1 LGEGEAGGGGSG
13 SLGKG
18 SYGDPMDLANNEEA
32 CQRVMNVMK
41 RDCAATRDILHRMRE
56 KLLALAV
63 SRHGCRVVQKMTVD
77 KLRPIIEKLE
87 KAGAV
92 VLARH
97 RYGCRVWDCLL
108 QRAGEEQC
116 EAHLATMMD
125 EIVKD
130 APALAD
136 HKHGNWVIQ
145 TLLKHSS
152 TYRSKAVQMLL
163 PHIPRLA
170 VLITSSHVVEDM
182 LQYGTAEEQES
193 IAETF
198 LAAESPYSLEQ
209 VDATKFGGYVVKVL
223 LGLSVGSI
231 STRVSQRISGACG
244 VAV

>member
-1 LGEGEAGGGGSG
+1 LMDVFE
-13 SLGKG
+13 KD
-18 SYGDPMDLANNEEA
+18 DPDLIAA
-32 CQRVMNVMK
+32 VM
-41 RDCAATRDILHRMRE
+41 E
-56 KLLALAV
+56 LAPHAV
-63 SRHGCRVVQKMTVD
+63 ELYRSPHGNHVLKRVVQKMTVD